1 MPVPELPDAQTFF
14 STPFSHQGLINS
26 LDFSKTSEWT
36 VQCKELLSTGASGL
50 GLVFEDGVLK
60 LDALIEKG
68 HKYIES
74 EKGTEFLRNAQKKAL
89 HFTKASMFEQAS
101 GYIQQLEK
109 SEESKNSRA
118 LAFSF
123 VSIVGRMFFLPKIC
137 NATCDF
143 TAKHAFFCASG
154 QEKFGLGSS
163 LKSRNSWEPFGGF

>member
-1 MPVPELPDAQTFF
+1 M
-14 STPFSHQGLINS
+14 
-26 LDFSKTSEWT
+26 
-36 VQCKELLSTGASGL
+36 LSTGASGL

-89 HFTKASMFEQAS
+89 HFTKASVFEQAS

-118 LAFSF
+118 LAFSL
-123 VSIVGRMFFLPKIC
+123 VSIVGRMFF
-137 NATCDF
+137 
-143 TAKHAFFCASG
+143 
-154 QEKFGLGSS
+154 FG
-163 LKSRNSWEPFGGF
+163 

>member
-1 MPVPELPDAQTFF
+1 MHEPVPIRTMMRRPEFLHTD
-14 STPFSHQGLINS
+14 SHQGLINS

-50 GLVFEDGVLK
+50 GLVFEDGILK

-89 HFTKASMFEQAS
+89 HFTKASVFEQAS

-109 SEESKNSRA
+109 SEESKNSSA
-118 LAFSF
+118 SAFPLFSSLGACCF
-123 VSIVGRMFFLPKIC
+123 WPKIC
-137 NATCDF
+137 N
-143 TAKHAFFCASG
+143 
-154 QEKFGLGSS
+154 L
-163 LKSRNSWEPFGGF
+163 